1 MVVKPVVLLA
11 ITVMAELP
19 EGDGFQEAYT
29 HAPAAVAQWATA
41 PKGEWRLLHLLKEGR
56 AQVDTAPTGALEAE
70 ADPTLVAVVVAA
82 TQVEPAEIS
91 QNLAA
96 GMKMVAAVEVR
107 TTPEQINR
115 MLLVRIRVMVRF
127 NCS

>member
-1 MVVKPVVLLA
+1 MVEARARSASDQRHEAGWVL
-11 ITVMAELP
+11 
-19 EGDGFQEAYT
+19 
-29 HAPAAVAQWATA
+29 PAAARRGARALARHLGPRSAA
-41 PKGEWRLLHLLKEGR
+41 P
-56 AQVDTAPTGALEAE
+56 APTGALEAE